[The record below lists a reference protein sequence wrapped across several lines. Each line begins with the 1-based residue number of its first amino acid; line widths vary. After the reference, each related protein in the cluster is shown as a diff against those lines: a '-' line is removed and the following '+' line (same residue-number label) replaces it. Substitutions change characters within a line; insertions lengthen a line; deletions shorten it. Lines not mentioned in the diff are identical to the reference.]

1 MNKVKSVAPSTL
13 DDLVDDTDGNDNDTE
28 MEELL
33 KTVKRMKYNCDSRR
47 TVVVVVVG
55 PRRRII
61 HTFVVV
67 LPQN

>member
-33 KTVKRMKYNCDSRR
+33 KTVKRMNYDMILIFAALR
-47 TVVVVVVG
+47 TAVISG
-55 PRRRII
+55 PAA
-61 HTFVVV
+61 HY
-67 LPQN
+67 